1 MPSHR
6 LATSEEKTNAMLPT
20 AQIGSPTQIEFCLRR
35 FPIPS
40 NFPSGHAAGVRV
52 EVHHQQFSNGW
63 TVGVPIQPKY
73 RLSNSISTW
82 RSAPGEDKDQHCAR
96 KAYKRQRR
104 TDKRKG
110 QKSRGTN
117 PEERPRENREREK
130 TETKKKG
137 TQNKQRKERRRRTKG
152 KAAA

>member
-110 QKSRGTN
+110 HKSRGTN